1 MSDYKWAL
9 SPSKLAT
16 SKNSCPCF
24 KESESWGAEY
34 KNAGTNM
41 HEYSADRAK
50 PLDDL
55 NPDAQT
61 LVQFCR
67 DFEDTTRAT
76 VDIQFEKHEFQIP
89 ATDRHPRGTADWVF
103 VTRDGMCYVID
114 WKYGQQPVPAEDNE
128 QLRCYALMVY
138 LEYERLRDDMPALPE
153 IKSITVGI
161 VQPALSSS
169 ELVELPL
176 SELPLI
182 ESEIREINDRVINPV
197 KLPDA
202 SNPDVCRRC
211 EYLTSCP
218 AVTKGVALATH
229 AFGLPMPENFDP
241 GALVSDRDRVV
252 AQDLATILEAWSSQV
267 KAKNKEYAIANGGT
281 IAGIYNLTTRSN
293 GVELESLIAV
303 AEALVEKGLLD
314 DPAQLLSFAKL
325 RKTELIKGLASPEHP
340 PEEIAGAVKELDER
354 LGVPRPPVQVFKRG
368 GAKQVKAAE
377 ELLAVPQLVNPW
389 KRKED

>member
-1 MSDYKWAL
+1 L

-34 KNAGTNM
+34 KNAGTNL

-55 NPDAQT
+55 SPDAQA

-67 DFEDTTRAT
+67 DFEDTTRAA
-76 VDIQFEKHEFQIP
+76 VDIQFEKHEFKIP

-103 VTRDGMCYVID
+103 VTRDGACYVID

-138 LEYERLRDDMPALPE
+138 LEYGRLRGDLPALPE

-161 VQPALSSS
+161 VQPALGSS
-169 ELVELPL
+169 ELVELPM
-176 SELPLI
+176 SELPAI
-182 ESEIREINDRVINPV
+182 ESEIREINDRVVNPV

-211 EYLTSCP
+211 EYLHQCP

-241 GALVSDRDRVV
+241 GSLVSDRDRII
-252 AQDLATILEAWSSQV
+252 AQDLGAILSAWADQV
-267 KAKNKEYAIANGGT
+267 KERNKEYAIANGGT
-281 IAGIYNLTTRSN
+281 IGGIWNVTTRSN
-293 GVELESLIAV
+293 GVEITDV
-303 AEALVEKGLLD
+303 GQFAEALVQEGLMAD
-314 DPAQLLSFAKL
+314 AQGIFPFVKL
-325 RKTELIKGLASPEHP
+325 KKTELIEGLSSPDVP
-340 PEEIAGAVKELDER
+340 ADSVAFAVKELEER
-354 LGVPRPPVQVFKRG
+354 FGVPRPPVSVFKRG
-368 GAKQVKAAE
+368 GKKQVKAAE
-377 ELLAVPQLVNPW
+377 ELLDVPMLENPF
-389 KRKED
+389 KKKKED

>member
-1 MSDYKWAL
+1 MSDYRWAL

-34 KNAGTNM
+34 KNAGTNL

-55 NPDAQT
+55 SPDAQA

-67 DFEDTTRAT
+67 DFEDATRAA
-76 VDIQFEKHEFQIP
+76 VDIQFEKHEFKIP
-89 ATDRHPRGTADWVF
+89 ATNRHPSGTADWVF
-103 VTRDGMCYVID
+103 VTRDGACYVID
-114 WKYGQQPVPAEDNE
+114 WKYGQQPVPAENNE

-138 LEYERLRDDMPALPE
+138 LEYGRLRGDLPALPE

-161 VQPALSSS
+161 VQPALGSS
-169 ELVELPL
+169 ELVELPM
-176 SELPLI
+176 SELPAI
-182 ESEIREINDRVINPV
+182 ESEIREINDRVVNPV

-211 EYLTSCP
+211 EYLHQCP

-241 GALVSDRDRVV
+241 GSLVSDRDRII
-252 AQDLATILEAWSSQV
+252 AQDLGAILSAWADQV
-267 KAKNKEYAIANGGT
+267 KERNKEYAIQNGGT
-281 IAGIYNLTTRSN
+281 IGGVYNITTRSN
-293 GVELESLIAV
+293 GTEIQDMRGLAD
-303 AEALVEKGLLD
+303 ALVEEGVLENPDQILD
-314 DPAQLLSFAKL
+314 FVAL
-325 RKTELIKGLASPEHP
+325 RKTALIEGLSGPDRDVAP
-340 PEEIAGAVKELDER
+340 IVKKLEER
-354 LGVPRPPVQVFKRG
+354 LGVPRPPVSVFRRG
-368 GAKQVKAAE
+368 GKKQVKAAE
-377 ELLAVPQLVNPW
+377 ELLDIPMLENPF
-389 KRKED
+389 KKKHSDE

>member
-1 MSDYKWAL
+1 M

-34 KNAGTNM
+34 KNAGTNL

-55 NPDAQT
+55 SPDAQA

-67 DFEDTTRAT
+67 DFEDTTRAA
-76 VDIQFEKHEFQIP
+76 VDIQFEKHEFKIP

-103 VTRDGMCYVID
+103 VTRDGACYVID

-138 LEYERLRDDMPALPE
+138 LEYGRLRGDLPALPE

-161 VQPALSSS
+161 VQPALGSS
-169 ELVELPL
+169 ELVELPM
-176 SELPLI
+176 SELPII
-182 ESEIREINDRVINPV
+182 EAEIREINDRVVNPV

-211 EYLTSCP
+211 EYLHQCP

-241 GALVSDRDRVV
+241 GALVDDRTRVI
-252 AQDLATILEAWSSQV
+252 AQDLATILSAWADQV
-267 KAKNKEYAIANGGT
+267 KTKNKEYAIANGGT
-281 IAGIYNLTTRSN
+281 IGGIWNVTTRSN
-293 GVELESLIAV
+293 GVEITDV
-303 AEALVEKGLLD
+303 GQFAEALVQEGLMAD
-314 DPAQLLSFAKL
+314 AQGIFPFVKL
-325 RKTELIKGLASPEHP
+325 KKTELIEGLSSPDVP
-340 PEEIAGAVKELDER
+340 ADSVAFAVKELEER
-354 LGVPRPPVQVFKRG
+354 FGVPRPPVSVFKRG
-368 GAKQVKAAE
+368 GKKQVKAAE
-377 ELLAVPQLVNPW
+377 ELLDVPMLENPF
-389 KRKED
+389 KKKKED